1 MKITYQTGVLGEQIA
16 AEWLIRH
23 KGMRLLEQRY
33 RTQAGE
39 IDLIMLDQDTV
50 TFVEVKTRLNAAP
63 GVGLLSIDR
72 RKQSRVAG
80 AAYLYLSQR
89 HWLDR
94 SVRFD
99 VVEVSG
105 DQVFHVPDA
114 FQPGRMFF

>member
-1 MKITYQTGVLGEQIA
+1 MKKTYQTGIQGEQIA
-16 AEWLIRH
+16 AEWLFRH

-72 RKQSRVAG
+72 RKPQRIAR
-80 AAYLYLSQR
+80 AAYLYLNQR
-89 HWLDR
+89 HWLHR
-94 SVRFD
+94 SSRFD

-105 DQVFHVPDA
+105 DQVLYVPDA